1 MLSTIRYLIADPN
14 LVFLT
19 CALNVKVYKC
29 VVLNGVG
36 QENDF
41 IPGSGVDN
49 VLIAVTIVA
58 HVSGYLKRS

>member
-1 MLSTIRYLIADPN
+1 MLSAIRYLIADPN

-19 CALNVKVYKC
+19 CAQNVKVYRC

-36 QENDF
+36 QENDY

-49 VLIAVTIVA
+49 ILIAVTIVA

>member
-1 MLSTIRYLIADPN
+1 MLSTVRYLIADPN

-29 VVLNGVG
+29 VVLTGVG
-36 QENDF
+36 QENEY
-41 IPGSGVDN
+41 IPGSGMDN